1 MTEPPTR
8 QQLKT
13 NLKAVGLSEELK
25 EYVAMDAEL
34 ECVLRLNNQVQ
45 VVRDKHT
52 NNKLKNKHL
61 EKQFELLEEQF
72 NRIIK
77 ESGKKESTRFEKKA

>member
-1 MTEPPTR
+1 
-8 QQLKT
+8 
-13 NLKAVGLSEELK
+13 
-25 EYVAMDAEL
+25 MDEQL

-45 VVRDKHT
+45 VVKDKHA

-61 EKQFELLEEQF
+61 EQQFQLLEDQF

-77 ESGKKESTRFEKKA
+77 ESGKKESTRFDKKAQVEK